1 MVSPLNSLTNMEYML
16 YGGASGVNPNCPS
29 FSNGYMAN
37 RNSWNYQMPYGYNNQ
52 SIWNNQYGQNYG
64 YGNVGGTTNYGAS
77 VTSQDSQQASQTG
90 FGASARDMDTL
101 GKYYLKGME
110 PSESLLGAAGGGAAF
125 ALVNNTRFI
134 AHPFASLSSVAS
146 VEKMFVDVKKDGSA
160 LNKLWSNPETSG
172 LMRDAY
178 HKMHKLE
185 GASKWRF
192 APLFK
197 ARLDE
202 KVYNSLKAE
211 MEEALR
217 LGDKQKI
224 AEAVEKIKVATGA
237 KTGVIPRAWNSFK
250 IQCGFKPS
258 ELYSGKEKTITK
270 DSVMNALNKKVSK
283 SNYAEQQKFANLAKK
298 NLTDK
303 VATGYGEAIKKGFKS
318 QGLKGGAFFAAMEF
332 LMDFGKIKS
341 AFSKDNK
348 TGAKQ
353 LGQTSVKASGSIVGW
368 TVGEAVGAAA
378 GAKIGAAVGTAF
390 CPGLG
395 TAIGA
400 VAGLIGGSIGC
411 WAMGKLTKKLVGED
425 VGSKV
430 EVDKMKKTAQGQA
443 QLLQLT
449 AQQAQDDKKLDP
461 KVKQALQNVISS
473 YNAVA

>member
-1 MVSPLNSLTNMEYML
+1 MVSPINSLANMEYML

-37 RNSWNYQMPYGYNNQ
+37 NTSWNYQTPFGYNNQ
-52 SIWNNQYGQNYG
+52 SIWNNQYDQNYG
-64 YGNVGGTTNYGAS
+64 LGNVGGASTTSDA
-77 VTSQDSQQASQTG
+77 QQASQTG
-90 FGASARDMDTL
+90 FGASSRDIDTL

-134 AHPFASLSSVAS
+134 AHPFASLSSLGT
-146 VEKMFVDVKKDGSA
+146 VEKMFAGVKDKKSDLG
-160 LNKLWSNPETSG
+160 KLWSNPETNG
-172 LMRDAY
+172 LVRDAY

-197 ARLDE
+197 KRLD
-202 KVYNSLKAE
+202 KTTYDALKKE
-211 MEEALR
+211 METALKS
-217 LGDKQKI
+217 GNKEQI
-224 AEAVEKIKVATGA
+224 AKATEKIRVATGS
-237 KTGVIPRAWNSFK
+237 KTGVIPQAWRSL
-250 IQCGFKPS
+250 I
-258 ELYSGKEKTITK
+258 GKTNPDIAKMTTDTAVKSAVDKKLAEKA
-270 DSVMNALNKKVSK
+270 V
-283 SNYAEQQKFANLAKK
+283 
-298 NLTDK
+298 
-303 VATGYGEAIKKGFKS
+303 TGYGEAIKKGFKS
-318 QGLKGGAFFAAMEF
+318 QGIKGGGFFAAMEF
-332 LMDFGKIKS
+332 LMDFGKIRT
-341 AFSKDNK
+341 AFSKDSS
-348 TGAKQ
+348 TGVKQ
-353 LGQTSVKASGSIVGW
+353 LGQTSVKAAGSIIGW

-400 VAGLIGGSIGC
+400 VAGLVGGSIGT

-430 EVDKMKKTAQGQA
+430 EVEKMKKTAQGQA

>member
-1 MVSPLNSLTNMEYML
+1 MVSPINSLANMEYML

-29 FSNGYMAN
+29 FSNGYMAKN
-37 RNSWNYQMPYGYNNQ
+37 NSWNYQTPFGYNNQ
-52 SIWNNQYGQNYG
+52 SIWNNQYNQNYG
-64 YGNVGGTTNYGAS
+64 LGNVDGAS
-77 VTSQDSQQASQTG
+77 TTSDAQQASQTG
-90 FGASARDMDTL
+90 FGASSRDIDTL

-134 AHPFASLSSVAS
+134 AHPFASLSSLGA
-146 VEKMFVDVKKDGSA
+146 VEKMFAGVKDKKSDLG
-160 LNKLWSNPETSG
+160 KLWNNPETNAVV
-172 LMRDAY
+172 RDAY

-197 ARLDE
+197 KRLD
-202 KVYNSLKAE
+202 KTTYDALKKE
-211 MEEALR
+211 METALKS
-217 LGDKQKI
+217 GNKEQI
-224 AEAVEKIKVATGA
+224 AKVTEKIRIATGS
-237 KTGVIPRAWNSFK
+237 KTGVIPQAWRSL
-250 IQCGFKPS
+250 I
-258 ELYSGKEKTITK
+258 GKTNPDIAKMTTDTAVKSAVDKKLAEKA
-270 DSVMNALNKKVSK
+270 V
-283 SNYAEQQKFANLAKK
+283 
-298 NLTDK
+298 
-303 VATGYGEAIKKGFKS
+303 TGYGEAIKKGFKS
-318 QGLKGGAFFAAMEF
+318 QGIKGGGFFAAMEF
-332 LMDFGKIKS
+332 LMDFGKIRT
-341 AFSKDNK
+341 AFSKDSK

-353 LGQTSVKASGSIVGW
+353 LGQTSVKAAGSIIGW

-378 GAKIGAAVGTAF
+378 GAKIGAAVGTTF

-400 VAGLIGGSIGC
+400 VAGLVGGSIGT

-430 EVDKMKKTAQGQA
+430 EVEKMKKTAQGQA

-461 KVKQALQNVISS
+461 KVAQALQNVISS

>member
-1 MVSPLNSLTNMEYML
+1 MVSPINSLTNMEYML

-37 RNSWNYQMPYGYNNQ
+37 RNSLNYQMPFGYNNQ

-64 YGNVGGTTNYGAS
+64 LGNMGGVSSAMTPEQN
-77 VTSQDSQQASQTG
+77 SQTT
-90 FGASARDMDTL
+90 FSASARDMDTL

-125 ALVNNTRFI
+125 ALVNNMRLI
-134 AHPFASLSSVAS
+134 AHPFASLSSLGT
-146 VEKMFVDVKKDGSA
+146 VEKMFAGVKDEKSA
-160 LNKLWSNPETSG
+160 LGKLWSNPETNG
-172 LMRDAY
+172 LVRDAY

-197 ARLDE
+197 KRLD
-202 KVYNSLKAE
+202 KTTYDALKKE
-211 MEEALR
+211 METALKS
-217 LGDKQKI
+217 GNKEQI
-224 AEAVEKIKVATGA
+224 AKATEKIRVATGA
-237 KTGVIPRAWNSFK
+237 KTGVIPQAWRSIRGNAAPDIAKMTTDSAVK
-250 IQCGFKPS
+250 AAIDKK
-258 ELYSGKEKTITK
+258 LAEK
-270 DSVMNALNKKVSK
+270 A
-283 SNYAEQQKFANLAKK
+283 
-298 NLTDK
+298 
-303 VATGYGEAIKKGFKS
+303 ATGYGEAIKKGFKS
-318 QGLKGGAFFAAMEF
+318 QGIKGGAFFAAMEF

-341 AFSKDNK
+341 AFSKDST
-348 TGAKQ
+348 TGVKQ
-353 LGQTSVKASGSIVGW
+353 LGQTSVKAAGSIIGW

-378 GAKIGAAVGTAF
+378 GAKIGAAVGTAV

-400 VAGLIGGSIGC
+400 VAGLVGGSIGT

-430 EVDKMKKTAQGQA
+430 EVEKMKKTAQGQA

-461 KVKQALQNVISS
+461 KVAQALQNVISS

>member
-37 RNSWNYQMPYGYNNQ
+37 RNSWNYQMPFGYNNQ
-52 SIWNNQYGQNYG
+52 SIWNNLYGQNYG
-64 YGNVGGTTNYGAS
+64 YGNIGGVSTTSDAQE
-77 VTSQDSQQASQTG
+77 TSQTG
-90 FGASARDMDTL
+90 FGASSRDIDTL

-134 AHPFASLSSVAS
+134 AHPFASLSSLS
-146 VEKMFVDVKKDGSA
+146 TVEKMFAGVKDDKSA
-160 LNKLWSNPETSG
+160 LGKLWNNPETNAVV
-172 LMRDAY
+172 RDAY

-197 ARLDE
+197 RSLNAVD
-202 KVYNSLKAE
+202 KDIYASLKKE
-211 MEEALR
+211 METALKS
-217 LGDKQKI
+217 GNKEQI
-224 AEAVEKIKVATGA
+224 AKVTEKIRVATGA
-237 KTGVIPRAWNSFK
+237 KTGILP
-250 IQCGFKPS
+250 
-258 ELYSGKEKTITK
+258 ELWRQFRGKKTPDIAKMTTDSAVKAAVDKKLAEKA
-270 DSVMNALNKKVSK
+270 V
-283 SNYAEQQKFANLAKK
+283 
-298 NLTDK
+298 
-303 VATGYGEAIKKGFKS
+303 TGYGEAIKKGFKS

-353 LGQTSVKASGSIVGW
+353 LGQTSVKAAGSIVGW

-400 VAGLIGGSIGC
+400 VAGLVGGSIGC

-430 EVDKMKKTAQGQA
+430 EVEKMKKTAQGQA

-461 KVKQALQNVISS
+461 KVAQALQNVISS

>member
-37 RNSWNYQMPYGYNNQ
+37 RNSWNYQMPNGYNNQ
-52 SIWNNQYGQNYG
+52 SIWNNQYGQNYD
-64 YGNVGGTTNYGAS
+64 YGNVGETTNYGAS
-77 VTSQDSQQASQTG
+77 ATSSDAQQTSQTG
-90 FGASARDMDTL
+90 FGASARDIDTL

-146 VEKMFVDVKKDGSA
+146 VEKMFASVKDKSSNLG
-160 LNKLWSNPETSG
+160 KLWNNPETNG
-172 LMRDAY
+172 LVRDAY

-197 ARLDE
+197 KRLD
-202 KVYNSLKAE
+202 KTTYDALKKE
-211 MEEALR
+211 MENALKS
-217 LGDKQKI
+217 GNKEQI
-224 AEAVEKIKVATGA
+224 AKVTEKIRVATGA
-237 KTGVIPRAWNSFK
+237 KTGVIPQTWRSL
-250 IQCGFKPS
+250 I
-258 ELYSGKEKTITK
+258 GKANPDIAKMTTDSAVKAAVDKKLAEK
-270 DSVMNALNKKVSK
+270 A
-283 SNYAEQQKFANLAKK
+283 
-298 NLTDK
+298 
-303 VATGYGEAIKKGFKS
+303 ATGYGEAIKKGFKS

-341 AFSKDNK
+341 AFSEKALEKDPYS
-348 TGAKQ
+348 GAKQ
-353 LGQTSVKASGSIVGW
+353 LGQTSLKAAGSIVGW

-400 VAGLIGGSIGC
+400 VAGLVGGSIGT

-430 EVDKMKKTAQGQA
+430 EVDKMKKTAQGQV

>member
-1 MVSPLNSLTNMEYML
+1 MVSPINSLTNMEYML

-37 RNSWNYQMPYGYNNQ
+37 RNSWNYQMPFGYNNQ

-64 YGNVGGTTNYGAS
+64 YGNVGGASATTSN
-77 VTSQDSQQASQTG
+77 TQQVSQTG

-125 ALVNNTRFI
+125 ALINNMRFI
-134 AHPFASLSSVAS
+134 AHPFASLSSVPS
-146 VEKMFVDVKKDGSA
+146 VEKMFADVKKDGSA

-197 ARLDE
+197 KRLD
-202 KVYNSLKAE
+202 KTTYDALKKE
-211 MEEALR
+211 METALKS
-217 LGDKQKI
+217 GKKEQI
-224 AEAVEKIKVATGA
+224 AKVTEKIRVATGA
-237 KTGVIPRAWNSFK
+237 KTGIIPQAWRSIRGNAVPDIAKMTTDSAVK
-250 IQCGFKPS
+250 AAVDKK
-258 ELYSGKEKTITK
+258 LAEKA
-270 DSVMNALNKKVSK
+270 V
-283 SNYAEQQKFANLAKK
+283 
-298 NLTDK
+298 
-303 VATGYGEAIKKGFKS
+303 TGYGEAIKKGFKS
-318 QGLKGGAFFAAMEF
+318 QGIKGGAFFAAMEF
-332 LMDFGKIKS
+332 LMDFGKIRS
-341 AFSKDNK
+341 AFSKDST

-353 LGQTSVKASGSIVGW
+353 LGQTSVKAAGSIIGW

-400 VAGLIGGSIGC
+400 VAGLVGGSIGT

-430 EVDKMKKTAQGQA
+430 EVDNMKKTAQNQQ
-443 QLLQLT
+443 QLLELT
-449 AQQAQDDKKLDP
+449 LNQAKEDQNNKKLDP
-461 KVKQALQNVISS
+461 KVAQALQNVISS

>member
-1 MVSPLNSLTNMEYML
+1 MVSPINSLANMEYML

-37 RNSWNYQMPYGYNNQ
+37 NNSWNYQTPFGYNNQ

-64 YGNVGGTTNYGAS
+64 LGNVGGASTTSDA
-77 VTSQDSQQASQTG
+77 QQASQTG
-90 FGASARDMDTL
+90 FGASSRDIDTL

-134 AHPFASLSSVAS
+134 AHPFASLSSLNT
-146 VEKMFVDVKKDGSA
+146 VEKMFAGVKDKESA
-160 LNKLWSNPETSG
+160 LGKLWSNPETNS
-172 LMRDAY
+172 LVRDAY

-192 APLFK
+192 APLIK
-197 ARLDE
+197 KRLD
-202 KVYNSLKAE
+202 KTTYDVLKKE
-211 MEEALR
+211 METALKS
-217 LGDKQKI
+217 GNKEQI
-224 AEAVEKIKVATGA
+224 AKVTEKIRVATGA
-237 KTGVIPRAWNSFK
+237 KTGVIPQAWRSIRGNAAPDIAKMTTDSAVK
-250 IQCGFKPS
+250 SAVDKK
-258 ELYSGKEKTITK
+258 LAEK
-270 DSVMNALNKKVSK
+270 A
-283 SNYAEQQKFANLAKK
+283 
-298 NLTDK
+298 
-303 VATGYGEAIKKGFKS
+303 ATGYGEAIKKGFKS
-318 QGLKGGAFFAAMEF
+318 QGIKGGVFFAAMEF

-353 LGQTSVKASGSIVGW
+353 LGQTSVKAAGSIVGW

-378 GAKIGAAVGTAF
+378 GAKIGAAVGTAV

-400 VAGLIGGSIGC
+400 VAGLVGGSIGT

-430 EVDKMKKTAQGQA
+430 EVDNMKKTAQGQA

-461 KVKQALQNVISS
+461 KVKQALQNALNS
-473 YNAVA
+473 YSAVA

>member
-37 RNSWNYQMPYGYNNQ
+37 RNSWNYQMPFGYNNQ

-64 YGNVGGTTNYGAS
+64 YGNVGGASATTSN
-77 VTSQDSQQASQTG
+77 TQQASQTG

-125 ALVNNTRFI
+125 ALVNNMRFI
-134 AHPFASLSSVAS
+134 AHPFASISSLGA
-146 VEKMFVDVKKDGSA
+146 VEKMFAGVKDEKSA
-160 LNKLWSNPETSG
+160 LGKLWSNPETNG
-172 LMRDAY
+172 LVRDAY

-197 ARLDE
+197 RNLNAVD
-202 KVYNSLKAE
+202 KNIYTSLKRE
-211 MEEALR
+211 MELALES
-217 LGDKQKI
+217 GNKEQI
-224 AEAVEKIKVATGA
+224 AKVTEKIRVATGA
-237 KTGVIPRAWNSFK
+237 KTGILP
-250 IQCGFKPS
+250 
-258 ELYSGKEKTITK
+258 ELWRQFRGKKTPDIAKMTTDSAVKAAVDKKLAEKA
-270 DSVMNALNKKVSK
+270 V
-283 SNYAEQQKFANLAKK
+283 
-298 NLTDK
+298 
-303 VATGYGEAIKKGFKS
+303 TGYGEAIKKGFKS

-332 LMDFGKIKS
+332 LMDFGKIRS
-341 AFSKDNK
+341 AFSKDST

-353 LGQTSVKASGSIVGW
+353 LGQTSVKAAGSIIGW

-378 GAKIGAAVGTAF
+378 GAKIGAAVGTAV

-400 VAGLIGGSIGC
+400 VAGLVGGSIGT

-430 EVDKMKKTAQGQA
+430 EVEKMKKTAQGQA

-461 KVKQALQNVISS
+461 KVAQALQNVISS

>member
-1 MVSPLNSLTNMEYML
+1 MVSPINSLTNMEYML

-37 RNSWNYQMPYGYNNQ
+37 RNSWNYQMPFGYNNQ
-52 SIWNNQYGQNYG
+52 SIWNNQYGQNYD
-64 YGNVGGTTNYGAS
+64 YGNVGGASATTSN
-77 VTSQDSQQASQTG
+77 TQQASQTG

-101 GKYYLKGME
+101 GKYYLKGIE

-125 ALVNNTRFI
+125 ALVNNMRFI
-134 AHPFASLSSVAS
+134 AHPFNSLSTIGS
-146 VEKMFVDVKKDGSA
+146 VEKMFAGVKDKKSA
-160 LNKLWSNPETSG
+160 LGKLWSNPETNA
-172 LMRDAY
+172 LVRDAY

-185 GASKWRF
+185 GASKWHHV
-192 APLFK
+192 PLFK
-197 ARLDE
+197 RNLNAVD
-202 KVYNSLKAE
+202 KNIYTSLKRE
-211 MEEALR
+211 MELALES
-217 LGDKQKI
+217 GNKEQI
-224 AEAVEKIKVATGA
+224 AKVTEKIRVATGA
-237 KTGVIPRAWNSFK
+237 KTGILPELWRQFRGKKTPDIAKMTTDSAVKAAVDKK
-250 IQCGFKPS
+250 IA
-258 ELYSGKEKTITK
+258 EK
-270 DSVMNALNKKVSK
+270 SV
-283 SNYAEQQKFANLAKK
+283 
-298 NLTDK
+298 
-303 VATGYGEAIKKGFKS
+303 TGYGEAIKKGFKS
-318 QGLKGGAFFAAMEF
+318 QGIKGGAFFAAMEF
-332 LMDFGKIKS
+332 LMDFGKIRS
-341 AFSKDNK
+341 AFSKDST

-353 LGQTSVKASGSIVGW
+353 LGQTSVKAAGSIIGW

-400 VAGLIGGSIGC
+400 VAGLVGGSIGT

-430 EVDKMKKTAQGQA
+430 EVEKMKKTAQGQA

-461 KVKQALQNVISS
+461 KVAQALQNVISS

>member
-1 MVSPLNSLTNMEYML
+1 MVSPINSLANMEYML

-37 RNSWNYQMPYGYNNQ
+37 NTSWNYQTPFGYNNQ
-52 SIWNNQYGQNYG
+52 SIWNNQYNQNYG
-64 YGNVGGTTNYGAS
+64 LGNVGGASTTSDA
-77 VTSQDSQQASQTG
+77 QQASQTG
-90 FGASARDMDTL
+90 FGASSRDIDTL

-134 AHPFASLSSVAS
+134 AHPFASLSSLGA
-146 VEKMFVDVKKDGSA
+146 VEKMFAGVKDKKSA
-160 LNKLWSNPETSG
+160 LGKLWNNPETNAVV
-172 LMRDAY
+172 RDAY

-197 ARLDE
+197 KRLD
-202 KVYNSLKAE
+202 KTTYDALKKE
-211 MEEALR
+211 METALKS
-217 LGDKQKI
+217 GNKEQI
-224 AEAVEKIKVATGA
+224 AKATEKIRVATGS
-237 KTGVIPRAWNSFK
+237 KTGVIPQAWRSL
-250 IQCGFKPS
+250 I
-258 ELYSGKEKTITK
+258 GKTNPDIAKMTTDTAVKSAVDKKLAEKA
-270 DSVMNALNKKVSK
+270 V
-283 SNYAEQQKFANLAKK
+283 
-298 NLTDK
+298 
-303 VATGYGEAIKKGFKS
+303 TGYGEAIKKGFKS
-318 QGLKGGAFFAAMEF
+318 QGIKGGGFFAAMEF
-332 LMDFGKIKS
+332 LMDFGKIRT
-341 AFSKDNK
+341 AFSKDSS
-348 TGAKQ
+348 TGVKQ
-353 LGQTSVKASGSIVGW
+353 LGQTSVKAAGSIIGW

-400 VAGLIGGSIGC
+400 VAGLVGGSIGT

-430 EVDKMKKTAQGQA
+430 EVEKMKKTAQGQA

-461 KVKQALQNVISS
+461 KVAQALQNVISS

>member
-1 MVSPLNSLTNMEYML
+1 MVSPINSLANMEYML

-37 RNSWNYQMPYGYNNQ
+37 NTSWNYQTPFGYNNQ
-52 SIWNNQYGQNYG
+52 SIWNNQYDQNYG
-64 YGNVGGTTNYGAS
+64 LGNVGGASTTSDA
-77 VTSQDSQQASQTG
+77 QQASQTG
-90 FGASARDMDTL
+90 FGASSRDIDTL

-134 AHPFASLSSVAS
+134 AHPFASLSSLGA
-146 VEKMFVDVKKDGSA
+146 VEKMFAGVKDKKSA
-160 LNKLWSNPETSG
+160 LGKLWNNPETNAVV
-172 LMRDAY
+172 RDAY

-197 ARLDE
+197 KRLD
-202 KVYNSLKAE
+202 KTTYDVLKKE
-211 MEEALR
+211 MENALKS
-217 LGDKQKI
+217 GNKEQI
-224 AEAVEKIKVATGA
+224 AKVTEKIRVATSS
-237 KTGVIPRAWNSFK
+237 KTGVIPQAWRSL
-250 IQCGFKPS
+250 I
-258 ELYSGKEKTITK
+258 GKTNPDIAKMTTDTAVKSAVDKKLAEKA
-270 DSVMNALNKKVSK
+270 V
-283 SNYAEQQKFANLAKK
+283 
-298 NLTDK
+298 
-303 VATGYGEAIKKGFKS
+303 TGYGEAIKKGFKS
-318 QGLKGGAFFAAMEF
+318 QGIKGGGFFAAMEF
-332 LMDFGKIKS
+332 LMDFGKIRT
-341 AFSKDNK
+341 AFSKDSS
-348 TGAKQ
+348 TGVKQ
-353 LGQTSVKASGSIVGW
+353 LGQTSVKAAGSIIGW

-400 VAGLIGGSIGC
+400 VAGLVGGSIGT

-430 EVDKMKKTAQGQA
+430 EVEKMKKTAQGQA

-461 KVKQALQNVISS
+461 KVAQALQNVISS

>member
-1 MVSPLNSLTNMEYML
+1 MVSPINSLTNMEYML

-37 RNSWNYQMPYGYNNQ
+37 RNSWNYQMPFGYNNQ
-52 SIWNNQYGQNYG
+52 SIWNNQYGQNYD
-64 YGNVGGTTNYGAS
+64 YGNVGGASATTSN
-77 VTSQDSQQASQTG
+77 TQQASQTG

-134 AHPFASLSSVAS
+134 AHPFASLSSLGA
-146 VEKMFVDVKKDGSA
+146 VEKMFAGVKDKKSA
-160 LNKLWSNPETSG
+160 LGKLWNNPETNAVV
-172 LMRDAY
+172 RDAY

-197 ARLDE
+197 KRLD
-202 KVYNSLKAE
+202 KTIYDALKKE
-211 MEEALR
+211 METALKT
-217 LGDKQKI
+217 GNKEQI
-224 AEAVEKIKVATGA
+224 AKATEKIRVATGS
-237 KTGVIPRAWNSFK
+237 KTGVIPQAWRSL
-250 IQCGFKPS
+250 I
-258 ELYSGKEKTITK
+258 GKTNPDIAKMTTDTAVKSAVDKKLAEK
-270 DSVMNALNKKVSK
+270 AVS
-283 SNYAEQQKFANLAKK
+283 
-298 NLTDK
+298 
-303 VATGYGEAIKKGFKS
+303 GYGEAIKKGFKS
-318 QGLKGGAFFAAMEF
+318 QGIKGGGFFAAMEF
-332 LMDFGKIKS
+332 LMDFGKIRT
-341 AFSKDNK
+341 AFSKDSS
-348 TGAKQ
+348 TGVKQ
-353 LGQTSVKASGSIVGW
+353 LGQTSVKAAGSIIGW

-400 VAGLIGGSIGC
+400 VAGLVGGSIGT

-430 EVDKMKKTAQGQA
+430 EVEKMKKTAQGQA

-461 KVKQALQNVISS
+461 KVAQALQNVISS

>member
-1 MVSPLNSLTNMEYML
+1 MVSPINSLTNMEYML

-37 RNSWNYQMPYGYNNQ
+37 RNSLNYQMPFGYNNQ

-64 YGNVGGTTNYGAS
+64 LGNMGGVSSAMTPEQN
-77 VTSQDSQQASQTG
+77 SQTT
-90 FGASARDMDTL
+90 FGTSARDMDTL

-125 ALVNNTRFI
+125 ALINNTRFL
-134 AHPFASLSSVAS
+134 AHPVASLRALPD
-146 VEKMFVDVKKDGSA
+146 VEKMFAEAKKGG
-160 LNKLWSNPETSG
+160 KLAELWTNPDTHKI
-172 LMRDAY
+172 MTDAY

-197 ARLDE
+197 KRLD
-202 KVYNSLKAE
+202 KTTYDALKKE
-211 MEEALR
+211 METALKT
-217 LGDKQKI
+217 GNKEQI
-224 AEAVEKIKVATGA
+224 AKATEKIRIATGS
-237 KTGVIPRAWNSFK
+237 KTGVIPQAWRSL
-250 IQCGFKPS
+250 I
-258 ELYSGKEKTITK
+258 GKTNPDIAKMTTDTAVKSAVDKKLAEKA
-270 DSVMNALNKKVSK
+270 V
-283 SNYAEQQKFANLAKK
+283 
-298 NLTDK
+298 
-303 VATGYGEAIKKGFKS
+303 TGYGEAIKKGFKS
-318 QGLKGGAFFAAMEF
+318 QGIKGGGFFAAMEF
-332 LMDFGKIKS
+332 LMDFGKIRT
-341 AFSKDNK
+341 AFSKDSS
-348 TGAKQ
+348 TGLKQ
-353 LGQTSVKASGSIVGW
+353 LGQTSVKAAGSIIGW

-400 VAGLIGGSIGC
+400 VAGLVGGSIGT

-430 EVDKMKKTAQGQA
+430 EVEKMKKTAQGQA

-461 KVKQALQNVISS
+461 KVAQALQNVISS

>member
-1 MVSPLNSLTNMEYML
+1 MVFPINSLANMEYML

-37 RNSWNYQMPYGYNNQ
+37 NTSWNYQTPFGYNNQ

-64 YGNVGGTTNYGAS
+64 LGNVGGASTTSDA
-77 VTSQDSQQASQTG
+77 QQASQTG
-90 FGASARDMDTL
+90 FGASSRDIDTL

-134 AHPFASLSSVAS
+134 AHPFASLSSLGA
-146 VEKMFVDVKKDGSA
+146 VEKMFAGVKDKKSDLG
-160 LNKLWSNPETSG
+160 KLWNNPETNAVV
-172 LMRDAY
+172 RDAY

-197 ARLDE
+197 KRLD
-202 KVYNSLKAE
+202 KTTYDALKKE
-211 MEEALR
+211 METALKS
-217 LGDKQKI
+217 GKKEQI
-224 AEAVEKIKVATGA
+224 AKVTEKIRVATGS
-237 KTGVIPRAWNSFK
+237 KTGVIPQAWRSL
-250 IQCGFKPS
+250 I
-258 ELYSGKEKTITK
+258 GKTNPDIAKMTTDTAVKSAVDKKLAEKA
-270 DSVMNALNKKVSK
+270 V
-283 SNYAEQQKFANLAKK
+283 
-298 NLTDK
+298 
-303 VATGYGEAIKKGFKS
+303 TGYGEAIKKGFKS
-318 QGLKGGAFFAAMEF
+318 QGIKGGGFFAAMEF

-341 AFSKDNK
+341 AFSKDSK

-353 LGQTSVKASGSIVGW
+353 LGQTSVKAAGSIVGW

-378 GAKIGAAVGTAF
+378 GAKIGAAVGTTF

-400 VAGLIGGSIGC
+400 VAGLVGGSIGT

-430 EVDKMKKTAQGQA
+430 EVEKMKKTAQGQA

-461 KVKQALQNVISS
+461 KVAQALQNVISS

>member
-64 YGNVGGTTNYGAS
+64 YGNVGGTTNSG
-77 VTSQDSQQASQTG
+77 TSAITSDSQQASQTG
-90 FGASARDMDTL
+90 FGASTKDMDTL

-134 AHPFASLSSVAS
+134 AHPFASLSSISS
-146 VEKMFVDVKKDGSA
+146 VEKMFAGVKDKSSNLG
-160 LNKLWSNPETSG
+160 KLWNNPETNG
-172 LMRDAY
+172 LVRDAY

-197 ARLDE
+197 RSLNAVD
-202 KVYNSLKAE
+202 KDIYASLKKE
-211 MEEALR
+211 METALKS
-217 LGDKQKI
+217 GNKEQITK
-224 AEAVEKIKVATGA
+224 VTEKIRVATGA
-237 KTGVIPRAWNSFK
+237 KTGILP
-250 IQCGFKPS
+250 
-258 ELYSGKEKTITK
+258 ELWRQFRGTKTPDIKKMTTDSAVKAAVDKKLAEK
-270 DSVMNALNKKVSK
+270 A
-283 SNYAEQQKFANLAKK
+283 
-298 NLTDK
+298 
-303 VATGYGEAIKKGFKS
+303 ATGYGEAIKKGFKS

-332 LMDFGKIKS
+332 LIDFGKIKS

-353 LGQTSVKASGSIVGW
+353 LGQTTVKAAGSIVGW

-400 VAGLIGGSIGC
+400 VAGLVGGSIGC

-430 EVDKMKKTAQGQA
+430 EVDNMKKTAQGQQ
-443 QLLQLT
+443 QLLELT
-449 AQQAQDDKKLDP
+449 LNQAKEDQNNKKLDP
-461 KVKQALQNVISS
+461 KVAQALQNVISS

>member
-1 MVSPLNSLTNMEYML
+1 MVSPINSLTNMEYML

-37 RNSWNYQMPYGYNNQ
+37 RNSWNYQMPFGYNNQ
-52 SIWNNQYGQNYG
+52 SIWNNQYGQSYD
-64 YGNVGGTTNYGAS
+64 YGNVGGASATTSN
-77 VTSQDSQQASQTG
+77 TQQVSQTG

-134 AHPFASLSSVAS
+134 AHPFASLSSLS
-146 VEKMFVDVKKDGSA
+146 TVEKMFAGVKDEKSA
-160 LNKLWSNPETSG
+160 LGKLWNNPETNG
-172 LMRDAY
+172 LVRDAY

-197 ARLDE
+197 KRLD
-202 KVYNSLKAE
+202 KTTYDALKKE
-211 MEEALR
+211 METALKS
-217 LGDKQKI
+217 GNKEQI
-224 AEAVEKIKVATGA
+224 AKVTEKIRVATGA
-237 KTGVIPRAWNSFK
+237 KTGVIPKAWRSL
-250 IQCGFKPS
+250 I
-258 ELYSGKEKTITK
+258 GKTNPDIAKMTTDSAVKSAVDKKLATK
-270 DSVMNALNKKVSK
+270 A
-283 SNYAEQQKFANLAKK
+283 
-298 NLTDK
+298 
-303 VATGYGEAIKKGFKS
+303 ATGYGEAIKKGFKS

-332 LMDFGKIKS
+332 LMDFGKIRT
-341 AFSKDNK
+341 AFSKDSS
-348 TGAKQ
+348 TGVKQ
-353 LGQTSVKASGSIVGW
+353 LGQTSVKAAGSIIGW

-400 VAGLIGGSIGC
+400 VAGLVGGTIGT

-430 EVDKMKKTAQGQA
+430 EVEKMKKTAQGQA

-461 KVKQALQNVISS
+461 KVAQALQNVISS

>member
-1 MVSPLNSLTNMEYML
+1 MVSPINSLANMEYML

-37 RNSWNYQMPYGYNNQ
+37 NNSWNYQTPYGYNNQ
-52 SIWNNQYGQNYG
+52 SIWNNQYNQNYG
-64 YGNVGGTTNYGAS
+64 LGNVGGASTTSDA
-77 VTSQDSQQASQTG
+77 QQASQTG
-90 FGASARDMDTL
+90 FGASSRDIDTL

-134 AHPFASLSSVAS
+134 AHPFASLSSLGA
-146 VEKMFVDVKKDGSA
+146 VEKMFAGVKDKKSDLG
-160 LNKLWSNPETSG
+160 KLWNNPETNAVV
-172 LMRDAY
+172 RDAY

-197 ARLDE
+197 KRLD
-202 KVYNSLKAE
+202 KTTYDALKKE
-211 MEEALR
+211 METALKT
-217 LGDKQKI
+217 GNKEQI
-224 AEAVEKIKVATGA
+224 AKATEKIRVATGA
-237 KTGVIPRAWNSFK
+237 KTGVIPQAWRSIRGNAAPDIAK
-250 IQCGFKPS
+250 MTTDTAVKAAVDKK
-258 ELYSGKEKTITK
+258 LAEK
-270 DSVMNALNKKVSK
+270 A
-283 SNYAEQQKFANLAKK
+283 
-298 NLTDK
+298 
-303 VATGYGEAIKKGFKS
+303 ATGYGEAIKKGFKS
-318 QGLKGGAFFAAMEF
+318 QGIKGGVFFAAMEF

-353 LGQTSVKASGSIVGW
+353 LGQTSVKAAGSIVGW

-378 GAKIGAAVGTAF
+378 GAKIGAAVGTAV

-400 VAGLIGGSIGC
+400 VAGLVGGSIGT

-430 EVDKMKKTAQGQA
+430 EVDNMKKTAQGQA

-461 KVKQALQNVISS
+461 KVKQALQNALNS
-473 YNAVA
+473 YSAVA

>member
-1 MVSPLNSLTNMEYML
+1 MVSPINSLTNMEYML

-37 RNSWNYQMPYGYNNQ
+37 RNSLNYQMPFGYNNQ
-52 SIWNNQYGQNYG
+52 SIWNNQYGQNYD
-64 YGNVGGTTNYGAS
+64 YGNLGGAS
-77 VTSQDSQQASQTG
+77 ATTSNTQQASQTG

-134 AHPFASLSSVAS
+134 AHPFASLSSLS
-146 VEKMFVDVKKDGSA
+146 TVEKMFAGVKDEKSA
-160 LNKLWSNPETSG
+160 LGKLWNNPETNG
-172 LMRDAY
+172 LVRDAY

-197 ARLDE
+197 KRLD
-202 KVYNSLKAE
+202 KTTYDALKKE
-211 MEEALR
+211 METALKS
-217 LGDKQKI
+217 GNKEQI
-224 AEAVEKIKVATGA
+224 AKATEKIRVATGA
-237 KTGVIPRAWNSFK
+237 KTGVIPQVWRNIRGNAAPDIAKMTTDTAVKSAVDK
-250 IQCGFKPS
+250 K
-258 ELYSGKEKTITK
+258 LAEK
-270 DSVMNALNKKVSK
+270 A
-283 SNYAEQQKFANLAKK
+283 
-298 NLTDK
+298 
-303 VATGYGEAIKKGFKS
+303 ATGYGDAINKGFKS
-318 QGLKGGAFFAAMEF
+318 HGLKGGAFFAAMEF

-341 AFSKDNK
+341 AFSKDST

-353 LGQTSVKASGSIVGW
+353 LGQTSVKAAGSIIGW

-400 VAGLIGGSIGC
+400 VAGLVGGSIGT

-430 EVDKMKKTAQGQA
+430 EVEKMKKTAQGQA

-461 KVKQALQNVISS
+461 KVAQALQNVISS

>member
-37 RNSWNYQMPYGYNNQ
+37 RNSWNYQTPFGYNNQ

-64 YGNVGGTTNYGAS
+64 YGNVGGASATTSN
-77 VTSQDSQQASQTG
+77 TQQASQTG
-90 FGASARDMDTL
+90 FGASSRDLDTL

-125 ALVNNTRFI
+125 ALVNNMRFI
-134 AHPFASLSSVAS
+134 AHPFASLSSLGA
-146 VEKMFVDVKKDGSA
+146 VEKMFAGVKDKKSDLG
-160 LNKLWSNPETSG
+160 KLWNNPETNG
-172 LMRDAY
+172 LVRDAY

-197 ARLDE
+197 KRLD
-202 KVYNSLKAE
+202 KTTYDTLKKE
-211 MEEALR
+211 MELALKS
-217 LGDKQKI
+217 GNIEQI
-224 AEAVEKIKVATGA
+224 AKATEKIKIATDA
-237 KTGVIPRAWNSFK
+237 KTGVLPDLWAK
-250 IQCGFKPS
+250 ITGNKV
-258 ELYSGKEKTITK
+258 KTIAQRTPCGSDLTK
-270 DSVMNALNKKVSK
+270 IARKKVADAGTK
-283 SNYAEQQKFANLAKK
+283 SLSEKILQ
-298 NLTDK
+298 
-303 VATGYGEAIKKGFKS
+303 GFRS
-318 QGLKGGAFFAAMEF
+318 QGIKGGAFFAAMEF

-341 AFSKDNK
+341 AFSKDST

-353 LGQTSVKASGSIVGW
+353 LGQTSVKAAGSIIGW

-400 VAGLIGGSIGC
+400 VAGLVGGSIGT

-430 EVDKMKKTAQGQA
+430 EVEKMKKTAQGQA

-461 KVKQALQNVISS
+461 KVAQALQNVISS

>member
-1 MVSPLNSLTNMEYML
+1 MVSPINSLTNMEYML

-37 RNSWNYQMPYGYNNQ
+37 RNSWNYQMPFGYNNQ

-64 YGNVGGTTNYGAS
+64 YGNVGGASATTSN
-77 VTSQDSQQASQTG
+77 TQQVSQTG

-125 ALVNNTRFI
+125 ALINNMRLI

-146 VEKMFVDVKKDGSA
+146 VEKMFADVKKDGSA

-197 ARLDE
+197 KRLD
-202 KVYNSLKAE
+202 KTTYDALKKE
-211 MEEALR
+211 METALKS
-217 LGDKQKI
+217 GKKEQI
-224 AEAVEKIKVATGA
+224 AKVTEKIRVATGA
-237 KTGVIPRAWNSFK
+237 KTGIIPQAWRSIRGNAAPDIAKMTTDSAVK
-250 IQCGFKPS
+250 AAVDKK
-258 ELYSGKEKTITK
+258 LAEKA
-270 DSVMNALNKKVSK
+270 V
-283 SNYAEQQKFANLAKK
+283 
-298 NLTDK
+298 
-303 VATGYGEAIKKGFKS
+303 TGYGEAIKKGFKS
-318 QGLKGGAFFAAMEF
+318 QGLKGGAFFAAIEF
-332 LMDFGKIKS
+332 LMGFGKIKS
-341 AFSKDNK
+341 AFSKDSS
-348 TGAKQ
+348 TGVKQ
-353 LGQTSVKASGSIVGW
+353 LGQTSVKAAGSIIGW

-378 GAKIGAAVGTAF
+378 GAKIGAAVGTTF

-400 VAGLIGGSIGC
+400 VAGLVGGSIGT

-430 EVDKMKKTAQGQA
+430 EVEKMKKTAQGQA

-461 KVKQALQNVISS
+461 KVAQALQNVISS

>member
-1 MVSPLNSLTNMEYML
+1 MVSPINSLANMEYML

-37 RNSWNYQMPYGYNNQ
+37 NNSWNYQTPYGYNNQ
-52 SIWNNQYGQNYG
+52 SIWNNQYDQNYG
-64 YGNVGGTTNYGAS
+64 LGNVGGASTTSDA
-77 VTSQDSQQASQTG
+77 QQASQTG
-90 FGASARDMDTL
+90 FGASSRDIDTL

-134 AHPFASLSSVAS
+134 AHPFASLSSLGA
-146 VEKMFVDVKKDGSA
+146 VEKMFAGVKDKKSA
-160 LNKLWSNPETSG
+160 LGKLWNNPETNAVV
-172 LMRDAY
+172 RDAY

-197 ARLDE
+197 KRLD
-202 KVYNSLKAE
+202 KTTYDALKKE
-211 MEEALR
+211 METALKS
-217 LGDKQKI
+217 GNKEQI
-224 AEAVEKIKVATGA
+224 AKVTEKIRVATGS
-237 KTGVIPRAWNSFK
+237 KTGVIPQAWRSL
-250 IQCGFKPS
+250 I
-258 ELYSGKEKTITK
+258 GKTNPDIAKMTTDTAVKSAVDKKLAEKA
-270 DSVMNALNKKVSK
+270 V
-283 SNYAEQQKFANLAKK
+283 
-298 NLTDK
+298 
-303 VATGYGEAIKKGFKS
+303 TGYGEAIKKGFKS
-318 QGLKGGAFFAAMEF
+318 QGIKGGGFFAAMEF
-332 LMDFGKIKS
+332 LMDFGKIRT
-341 AFSKDNK
+341 AFSKDSS
-348 TGAKQ
+348 TGVKQ
-353 LGQTSVKASGSIVGW
+353 LGQTSVKAAGSIIGW

-400 VAGLIGGSIGC
+400 VAGLVGGSIGT

-430 EVDKMKKTAQGQA
+430 EVEKMKKTAQGQA

-461 KVKQALQNVISS
+461 KVAQALQNVISS

>member
-1 MVSPLNSLTNMEYML
+1 MVSPINSLANMEYML

-37 RNSWNYQMPYGYNNQ
+37 NNSWNYQTPFGYNNQ
-52 SIWNNQYGQNYG
+52 SIWNNQYDQNYG
-64 YGNVGGTTNYGAS
+64 LGNVGGASTTSDA
-77 VTSQDSQQASQTG
+77 QQASQTG
-90 FGASARDMDTL
+90 FGASSRDIDTL

-134 AHPFASLSSVAS
+134 AHPFASLSSLGA
-146 VEKMFVDVKKDGSA
+146 VEKMFAGVKDKKSA
-160 LNKLWSNPETSG
+160 LGKLWNNPETNAVV
-172 LMRDAY
+172 RDAY

-197 ARLDE
+197 KRLD
-202 KVYNSLKAE
+202 KTTYDALKKE
-211 MEEALR
+211 METALKT
-217 LGDKQKI
+217 GNKEQI
-224 AEAVEKIKVATGA
+224 AKATEKIRIATGS
-237 KTGVIPRAWNSFK
+237 KTGVIPQAWRSL
-250 IQCGFKPS
+250 I
-258 ELYSGKEKTITK
+258 GKTNPDIAKMTTDTAVKSAVDKKLAEKA
-270 DSVMNALNKKVSK
+270 V
-283 SNYAEQQKFANLAKK
+283 
-298 NLTDK
+298 
-303 VATGYGEAIKKGFKS
+303 TGYGEAIKKGFKS
-318 QGLKGGAFFAAMEF
+318 QGIKGGGFFAAMEF
-332 LMDFGKIKS
+332 LMDFGKIRT
-341 AFSKDNK
+341 AFSKDSS
-348 TGAKQ
+348 TGVKQ
-353 LGQTSVKASGSIVGW
+353 LGQTSVKAAGSIIGW

-378 GAKIGAAVGTAF
+378 GAKIGAAVGTTF

-400 VAGLIGGSIGC
+400 VAGLVGGSIGT

-430 EVDKMKKTAQGQA
+430 EVEKMKKTAQGQA

-461 KVKQALQNVISS
+461 KVAQALQNVISS

>member
-1 MVSPLNSLTNMEYML
+1 MVSPINSLANMEYML

-37 RNSWNYQMPYGYNNQ
+37 NTSWNYQTPFGYNNQ
-52 SIWNNQYGQNYG
+52 SIWNNQYDQNYG
-64 YGNVGGTTNYGAS
+64 LGNVGGASTTSDA
-77 VTSQDSQQASQTG
+77 QQASQTG
-90 FGASARDMDTL
+90 FGASSRDIDTL

-134 AHPFASLSSVAS
+134 AHPFASLSSLGA
-146 VEKMFVDVKKDGSA
+146 VEKMFAGVKDKKSDLG
-160 LNKLWSNPETSG
+160 KLWNNPETNAVV
-172 LMRDAY
+172 RDAY

-197 ARLDE
+197 KRLD
-202 KVYNSLKAE
+202 KTTYDALKKE
-211 MEEALR
+211 MELALESGNKER
-217 LGDKQKI
+217 I
-224 AEAVEKIKVATGA
+224 AKATEKIRVATSS
-237 KTGVIPRAWNSFK
+237 KTGVIPQAWRSL
-250 IQCGFKPS
+250 I
-258 ELYSGKEKTITK
+258 GKTNPDIAKMTTDTAVKSAVDKKLVEKA
-270 DSVMNALNKKVSK
+270 V
-283 SNYAEQQKFANLAKK
+283 
-298 NLTDK
+298 
-303 VATGYGEAIKKGFKS
+303 TGYGEAIKKGFKS
-318 QGLKGGAFFAAMEF
+318 QGIKGGGFFAAMEF
-332 LMDFGKIKS
+332 LMDFGKIRT
-341 AFSKDNK
+341 AFSKDSS
-348 TGAKQ
+348 TGVKQ
-353 LGQTSVKASGSIVGW
+353 LGQTSVKAAGSIIGW

-378 GAKIGAAVGTAF
+378 GAKIGAAVGTTF

-400 VAGLIGGSIGC
+400 VAGLVGGSIGT

-430 EVDKMKKTAQGQA
+430 EVEKMKKTAQGQA

-461 KVKQALQNVISS
+461 KVAQALQNVISS

>member
-1 MVSPLNSLTNMEYML
+1 MVSPINSLANMEYML

-37 RNSWNYQMPYGYNNQ
+37 NTSWNYQTPFGYNNQ
-52 SIWNNQYGQNYG
+52 SIWNNQYNQNYG
-64 YGNVGGTTNYGAS
+64 LGNVGGASTTSDA
-77 VTSQDSQQASQTG
+77 QQASQTG
-90 FGASARDMDTL
+90 FGASSRDIDTL

-134 AHPFASLSSVAS
+134 AHPFASLSSLS
-146 VEKMFVDVKKDGSA
+146 TVEKMFAGVKDDKSA
-160 LNKLWSNPETSG
+160 LGKLWNNPETNAVV
-172 LMRDAY
+172 RDAY

-197 ARLDE
+197 KRLD
-202 KVYNSLKAE
+202 KTTYDALKKE
-211 MEEALR
+211 METALKT
-217 LGDKQKI
+217 GNKEQI
-224 AEAVEKIKVATGA
+224 AKATEKIRVATGS
-237 KTGVIPRAWNSFK
+237 KTGVIPQAWRSL
-250 IQCGFKPS
+250 I
-258 ELYSGKEKTITK
+258 GKTNPDIAKMTTDTAVKSAVDKKLAEK
-270 DSVMNALNKKVSK
+270 AVS
-283 SNYAEQQKFANLAKK
+283 
-298 NLTDK
+298 
-303 VATGYGEAIKKGFKS
+303 GYGEAIKKGFKS
-318 QGLKGGAFFAAMEF
+318 QGIKGGGFFAAMEF
-332 LMDFGKIKS
+332 LMDFGKIRT
-341 AFSKDNK
+341 AFSKDSS
-348 TGAKQ
+348 TGVKQ
-353 LGQTSVKASGSIVGW
+353 LGQTSVKAAGSIIGW

-400 VAGLIGGSIGC
+400 VAGLVGGSIGT

-430 EVDKMKKTAQGQA
+430 EVDNMKKTAQGQQ
-443 QLLQLT
+443 QLLELT
-449 AQQAQDDKKLDP
+449 INQAKEDQNNKKLDP
-461 KVKQALQNVISS
+461 KVAQALQNVISS

>member
-1 MVSPLNSLTNMEYML
+1 MVSPINSLANMEYML

-37 RNSWNYQMPYGYNNQ
+37 NTSWNYQTPFGYNNQ
-52 SIWNNQYGQNYG
+52 SIWNNQYNQNYG
-64 YGNVGGTTNYGAS
+64 LGNVGGASTTSDA
-77 VTSQDSQQASQTG
+77 QQASQTG
-90 FGASARDMDTL
+90 FGASSRDIDTL

-134 AHPFASLSSVAS
+134 AHPFASLSSLGA
-146 VEKMFVDVKKDGSA
+146 VEKMFAGVKDKKSA
-160 LNKLWSNPETSG
+160 LGKLWNNPETNAVV
-172 LMRDAY
+172 RDAY

-197 ARLDE
+197 KRLD
-202 KVYNSLKAE
+202 KTIYDALKKE
-211 MEEALR
+211 METALKT
-217 LGDKQKI
+217 GNKEQI
-224 AEAVEKIKVATGA
+224 AKATEKIRVATGS
-237 KTGVIPRAWNSFK
+237 KTGVIPQAWRSL
-250 IQCGFKPS
+250 I
-258 ELYSGKEKTITK
+258 GKTNPDIAKMTTDTAVKSAVDKKLAEKA
-270 DSVMNALNKKVSK
+270 V
-283 SNYAEQQKFANLAKK
+283 
-298 NLTDK
+298 
-303 VATGYGEAIKKGFKS
+303 TGYGEAIKKGFKS
-318 QGLKGGAFFAAMEF
+318 QGIKGGGFFAAMEF
-332 LMDFGKIKS
+332 LMDFGKIRT
-341 AFSKDNK
+341 AFSKDSS
-348 TGAKQ
+348 TGVKQ
-353 LGQTSVKASGSIVGW
+353 LGQTSVKAAGSIIGW

-378 GAKIGAAVGTAF
+378 GAKIGAAVGTTF

-400 VAGLIGGSIGC
+400 VAGLVGGSIGT

-430 EVDKMKKTAQGQA
+430 EVDNMKKTAQGQA
-443 QLLQLT
+443 QLLELT
-449 AQQAQDDKKLDP
+449 AQQAKDDKKLDP

>member
-1 MVSPLNSLTNMEYML
+1 MVSPINSLANMEYML

-37 RNSWNYQMPYGYNNQ
+37 NNSWNYQTPFGYNNQ
-52 SIWNNQYGQNYG
+52 SIWNNQYDQNYG
-64 YGNVGGTTNYGAS
+64 LGNVGGASTTS
-77 VTSQDSQQASQTG
+77 DSQQASQTG
-90 FGASARDMDTL
+90 FGASARDIDTL

-134 AHPFASLSSVAS
+134 AHPFASLSSLNT
-146 VEKMFVDVKKDGSA
+146 VEKMFAGVKDKKSA
-160 LNKLWSNPETSG
+160 LGKLWSNPETNG
-172 LMRDAY
+172 LVRDAY

-197 ARLDE
+197 KRLD
-202 KVYNSLKAE
+202 KTTYDALKKE
-211 MEEALR
+211 METALKS
-217 LGDKQKI
+217 GNKEQI
-224 AEAVEKIKVATGA
+224 AKVTEKIRVATGA
-237 KTGVIPRAWNSFK
+237 KTGVIPQAWRS
-250 IQCGFKPS
+250 IRG
-258 ELYSGKEKTITK
+258 
-270 DSVMNALNKKVSK
+270 NA
-283 SNYAEQQKFANLAKK
+283 APDIAKMT
-298 NLTDK
+298 TDK
-303 VATGYGEAIKKGFKS
+303 AVKSAVDKKLAEKAATGYGEAIKKGFKS
-318 QGLKGGAFFAAMEF
+318 QGIKGGVFFAAMEF

-353 LGQTSVKASGSIVGW
+353 LGQTSVKAAGSIVGW

-378 GAKIGAAVGTAF
+378 GAKIGAAVGTAV

-400 VAGLIGGSIGC
+400 VAGLVGGSIGT

-430 EVDKMKKTAQGQA
+430 EVDNMKKTAQGQA

-461 KVKQALQNVISS
+461 KVKQALQNALNS
-473 YNAVA
+473 YSAVA

>member
-1 MVSPLNSLTNMEYML
+1 MVSPINSLANMEYML

-37 RNSWNYQMPYGYNNQ
+37 NTSWNYQTPFGYNNQ
-52 SIWNNQYGQNYG
+52 SIWNNQYDQNYG
-64 YGNVGGTTNYGAS
+64 LGNVGGASTTSDA
-77 VTSQDSQQASQTG
+77 QQASQTG
-90 FGASARDMDTL
+90 FGASSRDIDTL

-134 AHPFASLSSVAS
+134 AHPFASLSSLGA
-146 VEKMFVDVKKDGSA
+146 VEKMFAGVKDKKSA
-160 LNKLWSNPETSG
+160 LGKLWNNPETNAVV
-172 LMRDAY
+172 RDAY

-197 ARLDE
+197 KRLD
-202 KVYNSLKAE
+202 KTTYDALKKE
-211 MEEALR
+211 METALKS
-217 LGDKQKI
+217 GNKEQI
-224 AEAVEKIKVATGA
+224 AKATEKIRVATGS
-237 KTGVIPRAWNSFK
+237 KTGVIPQAWRSL
-250 IQCGFKPS
+250 I
-258 ELYSGKEKTITK
+258 GKTNPDIAKMTTDTAVKSAVDKKLAEK
-270 DSVMNALNKKVSK
+270 AVS
-283 SNYAEQQKFANLAKK
+283 
-298 NLTDK
+298 
-303 VATGYGEAIKKGFKS
+303 GYGEAIKKGFKS
-318 QGLKGGAFFAAMEF
+318 QGIKGGGFFAAMEF
-332 LMDFGKIKS
+332 LMDFGKIRT
-341 AFSKDNK
+341 AFSKDSS
-348 TGAKQ
+348 TGVKQ
-353 LGQTSVKASGSIVGW
+353 LGQTSVKAAGSIIGW

-400 VAGLIGGSIGC
+400 VAGLVGGSIGT

-430 EVDKMKKTAQGQA
+430 EVEKMKKTAQGQA

-461 KVKQALQNVISS
+461 KVAQALQNVISS

>member
-1 MVSPLNSLTNMEYML
+1 MVSPINSLANMEYML

-37 RNSWNYQMPYGYNNQ
+37 NTSWNYQTPFGYNNQ
-52 SIWNNQYGQNYG
+52 SIWNNQYDQNYG
-64 YGNVGGTTNYGAS
+64 LGNVGGASTTSDA
-77 VTSQDSQQASQTG
+77 QQASQTG
-90 FGASARDMDTL
+90 FGASSRDIDTL

-134 AHPFASLSSVAS
+134 AHPFASLSSLGA
-146 VEKMFVDVKKDGSA
+146 VEKMFAGVKDKKSDLG
-160 LNKLWSNPETSG
+160 KLWNNPETNG
-172 LMRDAY
+172 LVRDAY

-197 ARLDE
+197 KRLD
-202 KVYNSLKAE
+202 KTTYDALKKE
-211 MEEALR
+211 MELALESGNKER
-217 LGDKQKI
+217 I
-224 AEAVEKIKVATGA
+224 AKATEKIRVATSS
-237 KTGVIPRAWNSFK
+237 KTGVIPQAWRSL
-250 IQCGFKPS
+250 I
-258 ELYSGKEKTITK
+258 GKTNPDIAKMTTDTAVKSAVDKKLAEKA
-270 DSVMNALNKKVSK
+270 V
-283 SNYAEQQKFANLAKK
+283 
-298 NLTDK
+298 
-303 VATGYGEAIKKGFKS
+303 TGYGEAIKKGFKS
-318 QGLKGGAFFAAMEF
+318 QGIKGGGFFAAMEF
-332 LMDFGKIKS
+332 LMDFGKIRT
-341 AFSKDNK
+341 AFSKDSS
-348 TGAKQ
+348 TGVKQ
-353 LGQTSVKASGSIVGW
+353 LGQTSVKAAGSIIGW

-378 GAKIGAAVGTAF
+378 GAKIGAAVGTTF

-400 VAGLIGGSIGC
+400 VAGLVGGSIGT

-430 EVDKMKKTAQGQA
+430 EVEKMKKTAQGQA

-461 KVKQALQNVISS
+461 KVAQALQNVISS

>member
-1 MVSPLNSLTNMEYML
+1 MVSPINSLTNMEYML

-37 RNSWNYQMPYGYNNQ
+37 RNSLNYQMPFGYNNQ

-64 YGNVGGTTNYGAS
+64 LGNMGGVSSAMTPEQN
-77 VTSQDSQQASQTG
+77 SQTT
-90 FGASARDMDTL
+90 FSASARDMDTL

-125 ALVNNTRFI
+125 ALVNNMRLI

-146 VEKMFVDVKKDGSA
+146 VEKMFADVKKDGTT
-160 LNKLWSNPETSG
+160 LNKLWSKGETSG

-197 ARLDE
+197 KRLD
-202 KVYNSLKAE
+202 KTTYDTLKKE
-211 MEEALR
+211 MELALKS
-217 LGDKQKI
+217 GNIEQI
-224 AEAVEKIKVATGA
+224 AKATEKIKIATDA
-237 KTGVIPRAWNSFK
+237 KTGVLP
-250 IQCGFKPS
+250 
-258 ELYSGKEKTITK
+258 ELWANITGNKVKTIAQRTPCGSDLTK
-270 DSVMNALNKKVSK
+270 IARKKVADAGTK
-283 SNYAEQQKFANLAKK
+283 SLSEKILQ
-298 NLTDK
+298 
-303 VATGYGEAIKKGFKS
+303 GFRS
-318 QGLKGGAFFAAMEF
+318 QGIKGGAFFAAMEF

-341 AFSKDNK
+341 AFSDEALKKDPNS
-348 TGAKQ
+348 GIKQ
-353 LGQTSVKASGSIVGW
+353 LGQTSVKAAGSIIGW

-378 GAKIGAAVGTAF
+378 GAKIGAAVGTAV

-400 VAGLIGGSIGC
+400 VAGLVGGSIGT

-430 EVDKMKKTAQGQA
+430 EVEKMKKTAQGQA

-461 KVKQALQNVISS
+461 KVAQALQNVISS

>member
-1 MVSPLNSLTNMEYML
+1 MVSPINSLTNMEYML

-37 RNSWNYQMPYGYNNQ
+37 RNSWNYQMPFGYNNQ

-64 YGNVGGTTNYGAS
+64 YGNVGGASATTSN
-77 VTSQDSQQASQTG
+77 TQQASQTG
-90 FGASARDMDTL
+90 FGASSRDLDTL

-125 ALVNNTRFI
+125 ALVNNMRFI
-134 AHPFASLSSVAS
+134 AHPFASLSSLGA
-146 VEKMFVDVKKDGSA
+146 VEKMFAGVKDKKSDLG
-160 LNKLWSNPETSG
+160 KLWNNPETNAVV
-172 LMRDAY
+172 RDAY

-197 ARLDE
+197 KRLD
-202 KVYNSLKAE
+202 KTTYDALKKE
-211 MEEALR
+211 METALKS
-217 LGDKQKI
+217 GNKEQI
-224 AEAVEKIKVATGA
+224 AKVTEKIRVATGA
-237 KTGVIPRAWNSFK
+237 KTGILP
-250 IQCGFKPS
+250 
-258 ELYSGKEKTITK
+258 ELWRQFRGKKTPDIAKMTTDSAVKAAVDKKLAEKA
-270 DSVMNALNKKVSK
+270 V
-283 SNYAEQQKFANLAKK
+283 
-298 NLTDK
+298 
-303 VATGYGEAIKKGFKS
+303 TGYGEAIKKGFKS
-318 QGLKGGAFFAAMEF
+318 QGLKGGAFFAAIEF

-341 AFSKDNK
+341 AFSKDST

-353 LGQTSVKASGSIVGW
+353 LGQTSVKAAGSIIGW

-378 GAKIGAAVGTAF
+378 GAKIGAAVGTVF

-400 VAGLIGGSIGC
+400 VAGLVGGSIGT

-430 EVDKMKKTAQGQA
+430 EVEKMKKTAQGQA

-461 KVKQALQNVISS
+461 KVAQALQNVISS

>member
-1 MVSPLNSLTNMEYML
+1 MVSPINSLTNMEYML

-37 RNSWNYQMPYGYNNQ
+37 RNSWNYQMPFGYNNQ
-52 SIWNNQYGQNYG
+52 SIWNNQYGQNYD
-64 YGNVGGTTNYGAS
+64 YGNLGGAS
-77 VTSQDSQQASQTG
+77 ATTSNTQQVSQTG

-146 VEKMFVDVKKDGSA
+146 VEKMFADVKKDGSA

-224 AEAVEKIKVATGA
+224 AEAVEKIRYATGA
-237 KTGVIPRAWNSFK
+237 KTGAIPRFWNSLKSQF
-250 IQCGFKPS
+250 GFQRG
-258 ELYSGKEKTITK
+258 ELYCGKEKTITK

-283 SNYAEQQKFANLAKK
+283 SNYAEQQKFADLAKK
-298 NLTDK
+298 NLTEK
-303 VATGYGEAIKKGFKS
+303 AATGYGEAIKKGFKS
-318 QGLKGGAFFAAMEF
+318 QGIKGGGFFAAMEF
-332 LMDFGKIKS
+332 LMDFGKIRT
-341 AFSKDNK
+341 AFSKDSS
-348 TGAKQ
+348 TGIKQ
-353 LGQTSVKASGSIVGW
+353 LGQTSVKAAGSIIGW

-378 GAKIGAAVGTAF
+378 GAKIGAAVGTVF

-400 VAGLIGGSIGC
+400 VAGLVGGSIGT

-430 EVDKMKKTAQGQA
+430 EVEKMKKTAQGQA

-461 KVKQALQNVISS
+461 KVAQALQNVISS

>member
-1 MVSPLNSLTNMEYML
+1 MVSPINSLANMEYML

-37 RNSWNYQMPYGYNNQ
+37 NTSWNYQTPFGYNNQ
-52 SIWNNQYGQNYG
+52 SIWNNQYDQNYG
-64 YGNVGGTTNYGAS
+64 LGNVGGASTTSDA
-77 VTSQDSQQASQTG
+77 QQASQTG
-90 FGASARDMDTL
+90 FGASSRDIDTL

-134 AHPFASLSSVAS
+134 AHPFASLSSLGA
-146 VEKMFVDVKKDGSA
+146 VEKMFAGVKDKKSDLG
-160 LNKLWSNPETSG
+160 KLWNNPETNAVV
-172 LMRDAY
+172 RDAY

-197 ARLDE
+197 KRLD
-202 KVYNSLKAE
+202 KTTYDALKKE
-211 MEEALR
+211 METALKS
-217 LGDKQKI
+217 GKKEQI
-224 AEAVEKIKVATGA
+224 AKVTEKIRVATSS
-237 KTGVIPRAWNSFK
+237 KTGVIPQAWRSL
-250 IQCGFKPS
+250 I
-258 ELYSGKEKTITK
+258 GKTNPDIAKMTTDTAVKSAVDKKLAEKA
-270 DSVMNALNKKVSK
+270 V
-283 SNYAEQQKFANLAKK
+283 
-298 NLTDK
+298 
-303 VATGYGEAIKKGFKS
+303 TGYGEAIKKGFKS
-318 QGLKGGAFFAAMEF
+318 QGIKGGGFFAAMEF
-332 LMDFGKIKS
+332 LMDFGKIRT
-341 AFSKDNK
+341 AFSKDSS
-348 TGAKQ
+348 TGVKQ
-353 LGQTSVKASGSIVGW
+353 LGQTSVKAAGSIIGW

-400 VAGLIGGSIGC
+400 VAGLVGGSIGT

-430 EVDKMKKTAQGQA
+430 EVEKMKKTAQGQA

-449 AQQAQDDKKLDP
+449 TQQAQDDKKLDP
-461 KVKQALQNVISS
+461 KVAQALQNVISS